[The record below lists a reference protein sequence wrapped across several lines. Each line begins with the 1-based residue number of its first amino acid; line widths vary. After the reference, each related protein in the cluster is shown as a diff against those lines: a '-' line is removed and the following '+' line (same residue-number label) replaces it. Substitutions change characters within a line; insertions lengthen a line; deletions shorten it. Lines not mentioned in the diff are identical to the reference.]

1 MAYQINKTDG
11 TIVAT
16 VADGQIDQLST
27 GLTLIGKNYS
37 GFGEALNENFIKLL
51 ENFANTSLPA
61 NPVRGQLWYDTS
73 ELKLKAYN
81 GTSFVPVSSATVSTI
96 QPQSLRVG
104 DLWFNDIDRQLYFFD
119 GSATILLGPSY
130 SNNQGLSGLTV
141 RTIVDTLNQTRVVTY
156 LHNNAKLL
164 GIFSSDTF
172 IPRDT
177 IVGFTGSIAPGF
189 NAGNLAG
196 LKFNVTV
203 LNSDTLGKD
212 SGYPTGVPAS
222 IYVRKDTNNDINGLL
237 RITQD
242 TGIIVGSADQLS
254 LTVISGDVNI
264 TNRANERNMQ
274 FSVRR
279 NQTQESAVT
288 INASTR
294 TVDLYTAFAD
304 SRVNV
309 GGDLVITGN
318 LTVNGGT
325 TTVNTATL
333 TVEDKNIELA
343 NVANPTNI
351 TADGGGII
359 LKGTTDHSIVWKNNG
374 VAVPELGTA
383 WNINDHINLLGSKYF
398 AINGT
403 PVLDSNTVYVTN
415 FPNLNQIGTQLTV
428 TVGANN
434 SNPQILLQNNKISTY
449 NNLDLQ
455 IEPNGTGNVALL
467 GSPRITGLADPSGA
481 QDAATKEYVDAATQT
496 QDLVFSMDLTD
507 NASDSYIVAQILNRL
522 APPVSVNPSSTYRNG
537 TYARILC
544 TVLSNNPQFLN
555 INSLVSLDTITVTTP
570 TGTANAV
577 SGVTISQAT
586 IPPATI
592 GVIRLIKVF
601 EIQLGSWTWVSNTAL
616 PLA

>member
-37 GFGEALNENFIKLL
+37 GFGEELNENFIKLL

-73 ELKLKAYN
+73 ELKLKVYN
-81 GTSFVPVSSATVSTI
+81 GLSFMPVSSATISNI
-96 QPQSLRVG
+96 LPQSLREG
-104 DLWFNDIDRQLYFFD
+104 DFWFNNVDRQLYYFD
-119 GSATILLGPSY
+119 GSTTILLGPSY
-130 SNNQGLSGLTV
+130 SVNQGLSGLTV
-141 RTIVDTLNQTRVVTY
+141 DTIVDTLNQTRVVTY
-156 LHNNAKLL
+156 LHNNGKLL

-177 IVGFTGSIAPGF
+177 IEGFIGSIVPGF

-203 LNSDTLGKD
+203 SNSEQLG
-212 SGYPTGVPAS
+212 GVTAAT
-222 IYVRKDTNNDINGLL
+222 YVRKDTNNDINGLL

-254 LTVISGDVNI
+254 LTVTSGDVNI
-264 TNRANERNMQ
+264 TNSANERNMQ

-279 NQTQESAVT
+279 NQTQESAIS
-288 INASTR
+288 INSTTR
-294 TVDLYTAFAD
+294 TVDLYPAFSD

-318 LTVNGGT
+318 LTVEGNT
-325 TTVNTATL
+325 TTINTATL

-343 NVANPTNI
+343 NVANPTDV
-351 TADGGGII
+351 TADGGGIT

-403 PVLDSNTVYVTN
+403 PVLDSNTVYVSN
-415 FPNLNQIGTQLTV
+415 FPNLNQIGTQITL

-555 INSLVSLDTITVTTP
+555 INSLVSLSAITVTTP
-570 TGTANAV
+570 SGTDSVV

-592 GVIRLIKVF
+592 GVTRLIKVF
-601 EIQLGSWTWVSNTAL
+601 EIQSGSWTWVSNTAL